1 MARRQTERTYL
12 KAVLLWLQQYWTDKR
27 VEVPVGKAL
36 LGRVVDPGTLESL
49 RLK

>member
-12 KAVLLWLQQYWTDKR
+12 KAVLLWLQHTGPNKR
-27 VEVPVGKAL
+27 VEVSVGKAL
-36 LGRVVDPGTLESL
+36 LGRVVDPGTLETL